1 LQHLNASDG
10 DCSASKRERGVD
22 CRLYQSAGGAPE
34 GGAPG
39 GFPEGGEAP
48 PSGGGSG
55 SGPKIEEVD

>member
-1 LQHLNASDG
+1 MRVVVVVVVVPNPNPSFAH
-10 DCSASKRERGVD
+10 